1 MSRIILFLRIFE
13 IGSRGFREWERWEGW
28 FVINRSAVT
37 GLAPGLPLDSNHTTT
52 IDRSFHA
59 DWNVLLDRFAMATGL
74 VSVAR
79 AKIDFFGNL
88 WKPLIRVWKMQICIN
103 LKSTQFEIKKRESR
117 FINLFIPCNNLC
129 ILFVKGNSFYF
140 EMFLVL
146 VITNEY
152 IPFFVISLGY
162 IYPREMEGRK
172 ATMQRLLLISGPV
185 VVDRSNPVFIT

>member
-1 MSRIILFLRIFE
+1 MKNLYKF
-13 IGSRGFREWERWEGW
+13 
-28 FVINRSAVT
+28 
-37 GLAPGLPLDSNHTTT
+37 
-52 IDRSFHA
+52 
-59 DWNVLLDRFAMATGL
+59 
-74 VSVAR
+74 
-79 AKIDFFGNL
+79 KIDS
-88 WKPLIRVWKMQICIN
+88 IR
-103 LKSTQFEIKKRESR
+103 EIKKRESR
-117 FINLFIPCNNLC
+117 FLNLFIRCNNLC

-152 IPFFVISLGY
+152 IPFFFVISLGY